1 MEASAGSSQNT
12 WQEMAQHNS
21 RQDLILPGAATAP
34 ITGAVSQLSAGPS
47 ADTGEPS
54 AVEVES
60 EAAEPSLRHRILQS
74 DGRRYS
80 LKLEPAFWTSLE
92 AAAKRR
98 NLRLS
103 QLIRDIALEPTVG
116 SSLSARLR
124 QFCLEEAESLA
135 LRLESRMETQIP
147 TSDSHDLVN
156 IVAVCPL
163 PCIVVS
169 ATGRINRTNEAFGRW
184 MNADPKE
191 FLGKPVDHYFQLRLP
206 VPLAG
211 MAAQALKGGSRHC
224 SAKIAFVA
232 PGRVV
237 VAKARICLFGVRNPI
252 DFSYLVMIQTDARE

>member
-1 MEASAGSSQNT
+1 
-12 WQEMAQHNS
+12 MAQHNS
-21 RQDLILPGAATAP
+21 RQDPILPGAATDP
-34 ITGAVSQLSAGPS
+34 IPGAMPRLSAPATTDIS
-47 ADTGEPS
+47 DPPVT
-54 AVEVES
+54 
-60 EAAEPSLRHRILQS
+60 EAAESSLRHRILQC

-103 QLIRDIALEPTVG
+103 QLIRDIAAEPAAG
-116 SSLSARLR
+116 SSLSGRLR

-135 LRLESRMETQIP
+135 FRLESQIESQVP
-147 TSDSHDLVN
+147 TSDSHDLVG

-169 ATGRINRTNEAFGRW
+169 ATGRINRANEAFGRW

-191 FLGKPVDHYFQLRLP
+191 FLGKPLDHYFQLRLP
-206 VPLAG
+206 VPLTG
-211 MAAQALKGGSRHC
+211 MAAQALKGGARHC

-237 VAKARICLFGVRNPI
+237 VAKAKICLLGVRNPV
-252 DFSYLVMIQTDARE
+252 DFAYLVMIHTDARE